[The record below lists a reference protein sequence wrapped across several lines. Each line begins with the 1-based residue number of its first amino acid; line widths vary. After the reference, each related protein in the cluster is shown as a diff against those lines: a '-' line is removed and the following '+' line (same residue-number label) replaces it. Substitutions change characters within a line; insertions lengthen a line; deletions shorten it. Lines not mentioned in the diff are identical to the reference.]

1 MELIYILFIIGFII
15 LILGANWLVEG
26 AVSLGIRGNLS
37 PLVIGLTVVAFGTS
51 LPELV
56 INVFASLKGSSDLA
70 IGNVL
75 GSNIMN
81 IFLILGVT
89 AIIFPMDVEKISVQ
103 RDLPIGVIATL
114 FLALAAN
121 GYLLGLP
128 PVINR
133 IDGAILLLIFGA
145 YLWMTLRSGKP
156 LEADVDINEKKADS
170 WPKTILLLIFGLLG
184 LYFGGEW
191 VSEGALAVAAALGM
205 SESAV
210 GLTIVAAATSLPE
223 LATGVVAALKK
234 NVGIVMGNV
243 LGSNIINILV
253 VLGASAM
260 INPLQF
266 DPKMNVEIGMVLFAN
281 LALLGLIYLGKGL
294 HLSRREGVLLFI
306 VYLLF
311 VWFSINFN

>member
-1 MELIYILFIIGFII
+1 MELIYILFVIGFII

-26 AVSLGIRGNLS
+26 AVSLGIRVNLS

-70 IGNVL
+70 VGNVL

-89 AIIFPMDVEKISVQ
+89 AIIFPIDVEKISVK
-103 RDLPIGVIATL
+103 RDLPIGILATL

-121 GYLLGLP
+121 GYLIGLP
-128 PVINR
+128 SIINR
-133 IDGAILLLIFGA
+133 LDGVILIGMFAL
-145 YLWMTLRSGKP
+145 YLWMTLQSGKP
-156 LEADVDINEKKADS
+156 LEADVDINAKKADS
-170 WPKTILLLIFGLLG
+170 WPKTIFLLVLGLLG

-191 VSEGALAVAAALGM
+191 VSEGALAVASALGM

-223 LATGVVAALKK
+223 LATGIVAALKK

-253 VLGASAM
+253 VLGISAI
-260 INPLQF
+260 INPLKF
-266 DPKMNVEIGMVLFAN
+266 DPKLNVEIGMVLFAN
-281 LALLGLIYLGKGL
+281 LALLGLIVFGKGL
-294 HLSRREGVLLFI
+294 HLSRKEGVLLFI
-306 VYLLF
+306 IYLIF
-311 VWFSINFN
+311 VWFSISYN

>member
-1 MELIYILFIIGFII
+1 
-15 LILGANWLVEG
+15 
-26 AVSLGIRGNLS
+26 
-37 PLVIGLTVVAFGTS
+37 
-51 LPELV
+51 
-56 INVFASLKGSSDLA
+56 
-70 IGNVL
+70 
-75 GSNIMN
+75 
-81 IFLILGVT
+81 
-89 AIIFPMDVEKISVQ
+89 MDVEKISVK
-103 RDLPIGVIATL
+103 RDLPIGLIATL

-133 IDGAILLLIFGA
+133 LDGAILLLIFAA
-145 YLWMTLRSGKP
+145 YLWLTLRSGKP
-156 LEADVDINEKKADS
+156 LEANIDINEKKADS
-170 WPKTILLLIFGLLG
+170 WPKTIFLLIIGLLG

-191 VSEGALAVAAALGM
+191 VSEGALAVASALGL

-281 LALLGLIYLGKGL
+281 LALLGLIFFGKGL
-294 HLSRREGVLLFI
+294 HLSRREGVLLFFI
-306 VYLLF
+306 YLAF
-311 VWFSINFN
+311 VSFSISYN

>member
-1 MELIYILFIIGFII
+1 MELIYILFVIGFII

-26 AVSLGIRGNLS
+26 AVSLGIRVNLS

-70 IGNVL
+70 VGNVL

-89 AIIFPMDVEKISVQ
+89 AIIFPMDVEKISVK
-103 RDLPIGVIATL
+103 RDLPIGILATL

-121 GYLLGLP
+121 GYLIGLP
-128 PVINR
+128 SIINR
-133 IDGAILLLIFGA
+133 LDGVILIGMFAL
-145 YLWMTLRSGKP
+145 YLWMTLQSGKP
-156 LEADVDINEKKADS
+156 LEADVDINAKKADS
-170 WPKTILLLIFGLLG
+170 WPKTIFLLVLGLLG

-191 VSEGALAVAAALGM
+191 VSEGALAVASALGM

-253 VLGASAM
+253 VLGISAI
-260 INPLQF
+260 INPLKF
-266 DPKMNVEIGMVLFAN
+266 DPKLNVEIGMVLFAN
-281 LALLGLIYLGKGL
+281 LALLGLIVFGKGL
-294 HLSRREGVLLFI
+294 HLSRKEGVLLFI
-306 VYLLF
+306 IYLIF
-311 VWFSINFN
+311 VWFSISYN